1 MNATAPTPCTAQTTA
16 NVVCTTRRF
25 QINAPKIKAMAGL
38 ICARLGVDRYE
49 LAIRLVGST
58 TIRRLNRDFRQVD
71 KATDV
76 LSFPQLTWAAPAP
89 LRKASKGTASTV
101 EPSTLPTDVLGDL
114 VISLPDAAGNAKRI
128 GQPLDREL
136 GFLLVHGILHLC
148 GYDHLNNRDE
158 QQMRRV
164 QRVLMRTLTN
174 SGGTKPLWTG
184 SVKPRKLRRTHAH

>member
-1 MNATAPTPCTAQTTA
+1 MNATAPFPGTFQTTT

-25 QINAPKIKAMAGL
+25 KISAPKIKAMATL
-38 ICARLGVDRYE
+38 ICSRLGVEHYE
-49 LAIRLVGST
+49 LAIRMVGST
-58 TIRRLNRDFRQVD
+58 TIRRLNREFRQID

-89 LRKASKGTASTV
+89 LRKARKGTASTMK
-101 EPSTLPTDVLGDL
+101 PSALPPDVLGDL
-114 VISLPDAAGNAKRI
+114 VISLPDAASNAKRI

-158 QQMRRV
+158 QQMRSV
-164 QRVLMRTLTN
+164 QRVLMRSLA
-174 SGGTKPLWTG
+174 GPGDTKPLWTG